1 MGKLIKDNEVVLF
14 FKKKRELLNRRTF
27 EKKMTSEINKLENL
41 GIEILNI
48 HFTGKSE
55 SIYIAYKVNE
65 YNEERLGLKG
75 KIYAGSLAL
84 SGHERLYDG
93 NTTTLL
99 YNTATDFTHF
109 FELVTS
115 HIEEVLASKDK
126 VEDNFSIIDKRMFTI
141 LQLINYVTQHHKHF
155 EIFNEDIDS
164 SGIIPIMYL
173 TNRGQPIFL
182 VEDEISSDYYRKL
195 REASLFNVLY
205 KRGAGTDR
213 ANLNFS
219 SLAIGMFSSYGS
231 YPEPHVIS
239 AFEKQ
244 KTFGLWRDEEQKAP
258 VEKPITVPDEGELA
272 KLDITEEWF
281 LTFADYL
288 KKAMAIKPTIKERNE
303 WLELIEELAVKWLP
317 EENEMITGYVNPA
330 KDFGKIFISADTG
343 ETNAEFVTISLV
355 DKKDLPPFGDSI
367 YHIFIDEWDTDTAIK
382 LLHDLQYAFTNL
394 TEGANI
400 IETIGTTPI
409 LASTVR
415 GYFCMKR
422 LQDYKLNFGLDLR
435 GVPIVIYQG
444 KNQELAETLDDSL
457 ATYDLTEMVSL
468 FSEIGVISKKAIV
481 FRKSTKYT
489 TNDIAD
495 KFISYAQSEMPW
507 VQGELLTGD
516 HPWVPLL
523 VEHTK
528 PLIRFVTIPD
538 LVSL

>member
-27 EKKMTSEINKLENL
+27 EKKMTSEINKLEKL

-55 SIYIAYKVNE
+55 SIYIAYKVDE

-93 NTTTLL
+93 KTTTLL
-99 YNTATDFTHF
+99 YNTATDFSHF
-109 FELVTS
+109 FELVTT

-126 VEDNFSIIDKRMFTI
+126 VADNFSIIDKRMFTI

-164 SGIIPIMYL
+164 TGTIPIMYL

-195 REASLFNVLY
+195 REASLFNILY

-244 KTFGLWRDEEQKAP
+244 KTFGLWRDEEQKEP
-258 VEKPITVPDEGELA
+258 VEKPITVPNDEELDELGVT
-272 KLDITEEWF
+272 KEWF
-281 LTFADYL
+281 VTFAESL
-288 KKAMAIKPTIKERNE
+288 KRVMAIKPTVKERND
-303 WLELIEELAVKWLP
+303 WLGLIEELAVKWLP
-317 EENEMITGYVNPA
+317 EENEMIAGHVTPT

-343 ETNAEFVTISLV
+343 ETNAEFVTIRLV
-355 DKKDLPPFGDSI
+355 KKKDLPPYGDSM
-367 YHIFIDEWDTDTAIK
+367 YHISIDEWDTDTAIK
-382 LLHDLQYAFTNL
+382 LVYDLTDVFSNL

-400 IETIGTTPI
+400 IESIGTTPI

-457 ATYDLTEMVSL
+457 ATYDLTEMTSL
-468 FSEIGVISKKAIV
+468 LSKIGVITKEAVV
-481 FRKSTKYT
+481 FRKSTKYV
-489 TNDIAD
+489 TNSITD
-495 KFISYAQSEMPW
+495 KFIAYAQSEMPW

-523 VEHTK
+523 VEHAK
-528 PLIRFVTIPD
+528 PLIKFVTIPD

>member
-27 EKKMTSEINKLENL
+27 EKKMTSEINKLEKL

-55 SIYIAYKVNE
+55 SIYIAYKVDE

-93 NTTTLL
+93 KTTTLL
-99 YNTATDFTHF
+99 YNTATDFSHF
-109 FELVTS
+109 FELVTA

-126 VEDNFSIIDKRMFTI
+126 VADNFSIIDKRMFTI

-164 SGIIPIMYL
+164 TGTIPIMYL

-195 REASLFNVLY
+195 REASLFNILY

-244 KTFGLWRDEEQKAP
+244 KTFGLWRDEEQKEP
-258 VEKPITVPDEGELA
+258 VEKPITIPNDEELDELGVT
-272 KLDITEEWF
+272 KEWF
-281 LTFADYL
+281 VTFAESL
-288 KKAMAIKPTIKERNE
+288 KRVMAIKPTVKERND
-303 WLELIEELAVKWLP
+303 WLGLIEELAVKWLP
-317 EENEMITGYVNPA
+317 EENEMIAGHVTPT

-343 ETNAEFVTISLV
+343 ETNAEFVTIRLV
-355 DKKDLPPFGDSI
+355 KKKDLPPYGDSM
-367 YHIFIDEWDTDTAIK
+367 YHISIDEWDTDTAIK
-382 LLHDLQYAFTNL
+382 LVYDLTDVFSNL

-400 IETIGTTPI
+400 IESIGTTPI

-422 LQDYKLNFGLDLR
+422 LQDYNLNFGLDLR

-457 ATYDLTEMVSL
+457 ATYDLTEMTSL
-468 FSEIGVISKKAIV
+468 LSKIGVITKEAVV
-481 FRKSTKYT
+481 FRKSTKYV
-489 TNDIAD
+489 TNSITD
-495 KFISYAQSEMPW
+495 KFIAYAQSEMPW

-523 VEHTK
+523 VEHAK
-528 PLIRFVTIPD
+528 PLIKFVTIPD

>member
-27 EKKMTSEINKLENL
+27 EKKMTSEINKLEKL

-55 SIYIAYKVNE
+55 SIYIAYKVDE

-93 NTTTLL
+93 KTTTLL
-99 YNTATDFTHF
+99 YNTATDFSHF
-109 FELVTS
+109 FELVTA

-126 VEDNFSIIDKRMFTI
+126 VADNFSIIDKRMFTI

-164 SGIIPIMYL
+164 TGTIPIMYL

-195 REASLFNVLY
+195 REASLFNILY

-244 KTFGLWRDEEQKAP
+244 KTFGLWRDEEQKEL
-258 VEKPITVPDEGELA
+258 VEKPITIPNDEELDELGVT
-272 KLDITEEWF
+272 KEWF
-281 LTFADYL
+281 VTFAESL
-288 KKAMAIKPTIKERNE
+288 KRVMAIKPTVKERND
-303 WLELIEELAVKWLP
+303 WLGLIEELTVKWLP
-317 EENEMITGYVNPA
+317 EENEMIAGHVTPT
-330 KDFGKIFISADTG
+330 KDFGKVFISADTG
-343 ETNAEFVTISLV
+343 ETNAEFVTIKLV
-355 DKKDLPPFGDSI
+355 KKKDLPPYGDSM
-367 YHIFIDEWDTDTAIK
+367 YHISIDEWDTDTAVK
-382 LLHDLQYAFTNL
+382 LIYDLTDVFSNL

-400 IETIGTTPI
+400 IESIGTTPI

-422 LQDYKLNFGLDLR
+422 LQDYNLNFGLDLR

-457 ATYDLTEMVSL
+457 ATYDLTEMTNLLSK
-468 FSEIGVISKKAIV
+468 IGVITKEAVV
-481 FRKSTKYT
+481 FRKSTKYV
-489 TNDIAD
+489 TNSITD
-495 KFISYAQSEMPW
+495 KFIAYAQSEMPW

-523 VEHTK
+523 VEHAK
-528 PLIRFVTIPD
+528 PLIKFVTIPD